1 MKQSAEGFMD
11 GKPMEFTCETCGA
24 VLETTVGEA
33 RRNPTLECPD
43 GHPIEHDAEE
53 LDASIRQAEEKVGN
67 IMSRF
72 TF

>member
-1 MKQSAEGFMD
+1 MKHSAEGFMD
-11 GKPMEFTCETCGA
+11 GKPIEFTCETCGA

-33 RRNPTLECPD
+33 RRNATLECPD

-53 LDASIRQAEEKVGN
+53 LDASIRKAEEKVGN